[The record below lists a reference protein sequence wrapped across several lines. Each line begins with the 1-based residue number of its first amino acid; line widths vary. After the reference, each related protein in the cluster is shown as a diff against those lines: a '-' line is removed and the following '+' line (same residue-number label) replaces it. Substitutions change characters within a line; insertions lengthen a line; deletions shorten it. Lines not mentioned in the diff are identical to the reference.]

1 MRTKYFALILM
12 AVLCLGG
19 CSSSAST
26 TTGSTDIDDSAEQSV
41 TEETRDLADMME
53 VREYHCIV
61 DDSFMYYVMYI
72 TNNSD
77 KVVSIELNVTALDSS
92 GNAVGSSNDN
102 TYAVDVGQT
111 AGIWTTFDE
120 CDKIS
125 SFDYTLSVSEE
136 KNYSPVYADLSIDY
150 NTTDNGIVA
159 EITNNGADAA
169 SFVWMDVVYLK
180 GGEMVNFS
188 ELSFMNDNQELPA
201 GTSLSVEGECYY
213 DGGFDDVVIAV
224 NGRK

>member
-1 MRTKYFALILM
+1 MKTRHFAFIL
-12 AVLCLGG
+12 AAAICLSG
-19 CSSSAST
+19 CGSSTSTATGTANIEESA
-26 TTGSTDIDDSAEQSV
+26 AQ
-41 TEETRDLADMME
+41 TEDVKDLADMMD
-53 VREYHCIV
+53 VQEYTCTV
-61 DDSFMYYVMYI
+61 DDSFVYYVMYI

-77 KVVSIELNVTALDSS
+77 TAVSIEMNVTALDSS
-92 GNAVGSSNDN
+92 GGMVGSSSDS
-102 TYAVDVGQT
+102 TRAVDVGQT
-111 AGIWTTFDE
+111 AGIWTTFDDW
-120 CDKIS
+120 DKIS
-125 SFDYTLSVSEE
+125 SFEYTLTASEE
-136 KNYSPVYADLSIDY
+136 TDYSPVYNDLDVEY
-150 NTTDNGIVA
+150 NTTDDGIVA
-159 EITNNGADAA
+159 KVTNNSEDNA

>member
-1 MRTKYFALILM
+1 MRTKYFALIL
-12 AVLCLGG
+12 AAALCLGG
-19 CSSSAST
+19 CGSSAST
-26 TTGSTDIDDSAEQSV
+26 TTGSTAIDDSTEQSV
-41 TEETRDLADMME
+41 TDETKDLADMME
-53 VREYHCIV
+53 VQEYHCTV

-92 GNAVGSSNDN
+92 GDTVGSSSDS

-120 CDKIS
+120 WDKIS
-125 SFDYTLSVSEE
+125 GFDYTLSVSEE

-159 EITNNGADAA
+159 EITNNGTDAA

-180 GGEMVNFS
+180 DGEMVNFS
-188 ELSFMNDNQELPA
+188 ELSFMNDDQELPA
-201 GTSLSVEGECYY
+201 GASLSAEGECYY